1 MHTGRQAFIYIKST
15 FLTEKAMLKPGPGC
29 SCNSSTLELEDQDLK
44 VIFSHT
50 VNLKLIWA
58 TRNPIKKKKEI
69 RLGWVVIPL
78 FSALKSQK
86 QISGCLWSD
95 SVSKRVCGVC
105 NPIDEW
111 GDNTDVDDIQGLTCA
126 RHTLPTEQYP
136 QP

>member
-1 MHTGRQAFIYIKST
+1 MRYTYIHTGRQAFIYIKST
-15 FLTEKAMLKPGPGC
+15 FLKKKAMIKPGPGC
-29 SCNSSTLELEDQDLK
+29 SWNSSTQELEDQDLK

-78 FSALKSQK
+78 FSALKESEANLWVFVVRL
-86 QISGCLWSD
+86 CL
-95 SVSKRVCGVC
+95 KKGV
-105 NPIDEW
+105 W
-111 GDNTDVDDIQGLTCA
+111 GM
-126 RHTLPTEQYP
+126 